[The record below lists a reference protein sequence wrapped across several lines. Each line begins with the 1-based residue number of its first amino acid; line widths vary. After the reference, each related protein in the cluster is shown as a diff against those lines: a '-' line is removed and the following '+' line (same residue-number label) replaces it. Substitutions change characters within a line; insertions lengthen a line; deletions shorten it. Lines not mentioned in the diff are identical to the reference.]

1 LKILFY
7 PALYHDLFGSIFATE
22 DICSLIPDE
31 EADVAIL
38 EEPEHLNWFR
48 VPPQI
53 EEGVD
58 DSTRETLELGWAAKF
73 KHVVGILHT
82 NYSAYMRQYGMGT
95 SFIAAS
101 ALGALSSIVVRAQ
114 CHRLIRLSATL
125 PELNAPKEVTCNVHG
140 VRSEFLGPPEPAEA
154 DAEDDFQP
162 APIYFIGKLI
172 WAKGFDKVL
181 TMQEM
186 FKDATGDYFPFDVYG
201 NGGDEKAIKR
211 AFFGR
216 RGIASASSSASDISE
231 NERRARD
238 VAGTKSPEIAQEL
251 SPVDLNAALVFA
263 VHGSLRGQ
271 IDASE
276 NIEILMEDTVVQ
288 QQAQQQVAAD
298 AELARLKL
306 DVTQQ
311 SITQPYPNPLEIL
324 GDLSG
329 KTLMTG
335 EATTSAIGKLT
346 DKLVKLGFHI
356 SFSKETHEDVEKATS
371 KDGDEKK
378 GSYFDPPQSRF
389 ELRRYAIPAR
399 FLGTKDHALLRDMVG
414 HKIFL
419 NMSQTEVLC
428 TTTAEALAMGKFVII
443 PKHRKFGM
451 VHYCKVSKSMF
462 LSSHII
468 CPLSHSVQHFL

>member
-7 PALYHDLFGSIFATE
+7 SAVYHDLFGSIFATE

-48 VPPQI
+48 VPPHI
-53 EEGVD
+53 EDDVD
-58 DSTRETLELGWAAKF
+58 DSTRESLELGWTAKF

-82 NYSAYMRQYGMGT
+82 NYSAYMQQYGIGT

-101 ALGALSSIVVRAQ
+101 ALGALSSVVVRAH

-140 VRSEFLGPPEPAEA
+140 VRLEFLEPPKPAEA

-162 APIYFIGKLI
+162 VPIYFIGKII
-172 WAKGFDKVL
+172 WAKGFDNVL
-181 TMQEM
+181 SVQEM
-186 FKDATGDYFPFDVYG
+186 FKDATGDYFPMDVYG
-201 NGGDEKAIKR
+201 SGGDEKAIKR
-211 AFFGR
+211 AFLGR
-216 RGIASASSSASDISE
+216 KGITSTASDISE
-231 NERRARD
+231 NELNAREM
-238 VAGTKSPEIAQEL
+238 AGTKSQKIAQDI
-251 SPVDLNAALVFA
+251 SPVDMNAALVFG
-263 VHGSLRGQ
+263 VNGSLRGQ

-276 NIEILMEDTVVQ
+276 NIEILMKDTIVQQ
-288 QQAQQQVAAD
+288 QQAQQQAAAD
-298 AELARLKL
+298 ADL
-306 DVTQQ
+306 TQ
-311 SITQPYPNPLEIL
+311 TYPNPLEIL

-329 KTLMTG
+329 KTLTTG
-335 EATTSAIGKLT
+335 GATTSAIGKLV
-346 DKLVKLGFHI
+346 DNLVQLGFHI

-371 KDGDEKK
+371 KDKNEKE
-378 GSYFDPPQSRF
+378 GFHFDPPKSRF
-389 ELRRYAIPAR
+389 ELRRHAIPAR
-399 FLGTKDHALLRDMVG
+399 FLGTKDHAFLRAMVG

-419 NMSQTEVLC
+419 NMSETEVLC

-443 PKHRKFGM
+443 PKHRKLRM
-451 VHYCKVSKSMF
+451 VRYCKVSKSTL